1 MPLPKENSCTYAD
14 YAAWGTEDKYELFD
28 GVPVMQARPSIAH
41 QRMES
46 QLLHQLVSFL
56 NGKPCEAYAEI
67 EVLLPDSPRQNAD
80 DVRNVFVPDIAV
92 VCEPEKLTKQ
102 YCLGAP
108 TVVMEILSPA
118 TSKIDRFVKLN
129 AYQNAGVPEYWIVS
143 PGENT
148 ITVFELHS
156 NLYTTRAVYN
166 QKDTEAEVFSL
177 PGCKIDLTTVF
188 QEEDGF

>member
-14 YAAWGTEDKYELFD
+14 YAAWDTEDKYELFD
-28 GVPVMQARPSIAH
+28 GVPVMQARPNMAH
-41 QRMES
+41 QRAET
-46 QLLHQLVSFL
+46 QLARQIANFL
-56 NGKPCEAYAEI
+56 DGKKCEVFAEI
-67 EVLLPDSPRQNAD
+67 EVLLPDSSRQNAD

-92 VCEPEKLTKQ
+92 ICDPEKIKKQ

-108 TVVMEILSPA
+108 TVIIEILSPA
-118 TSKIDRFVKLN
+118 TAKIDRFVKLQK
-129 AYQNAGVPEYWIVS
+129 YQAAGVPEYWIVS
-143 PGENT
+143 PGEST
-148 ITVFELHS
+148 VTVFELHG